1 MTDPATTAES
11 LSPAF
16 PLVGIGA
23 SAGGLEAISELMAD
37 IPAVSGMAFLVVLHL
52 DPSRHSLLP
61 EILSKRTSMPVQE
74 AVDGMAVEADRLY
87 VIPANTSM
95 LVVERHI
102 RLRPRDG
109 RLGPPMPIDDLLD
122 SLARDQGS
130 NAIGVVL
137 SGSGSDGALG
147 LQAIQSEGGITFAQ
161 DASAHFNSMPNA
173 AIGLGCVDRVLAPR
187 DIAQEMM
194 RIRRH
199 PHLRSVPIP
208 AKGTFIEPTDTSLRA
223 VFRLLRM
230 ACGVDF
236 TRYKHGTIQRRLSRR
251 MALRQLTSVADY
263 VAVLESD
270 PAETLALGRDL
281 LIHVT
286 EFFRDPETF
295 DALTQIVF
303 PRLTEGKGA
312 RDPLRI
318 WVPGCATGE
327 EVYSVAICLTEYL
340 GERATKMPIQIFGT
354 DISAEALETART
366 GRYIENIARN
376 VSPERLERF
385 FVRDGEYYCVDK
397 WVRDLC
403 TFARHDVVSDP
414 PFSRMDLVSCR
425 NLLIYLSPA
434 AQKSVMPLFHYA
446 LKSDGV
452 LMLGPSETVGAFS
465 ELFGVIENRRSKLYS
480 KKPRLGPPPELRL
493 KSSSLPQS
501 PVGPR
506 NVSDSRTSRGDASS
520 IRAEV
525 DRITLAKYAP
535 SSVLC
540 DDDLNVIEYRG
551 DTSAYL
557 FNPSGPPITSL
568 QRLARPEVFLAISD
582 AIRQVRQEGVAARKT
597 GLQTGNASGPGTA
610 SLEVHPVQTTDMEGR
625 WFLIFFESATQRSD
639 GVPAHGQDTLK
650 ALMVQALR
658 KRLHRRAGADDT
670 DPRDDEI
677 ARLNAEVSAM
687 RTQMRTILEEHESAR
702 EELKSSE
709 EELLSSNEEFQST
722 NEELETAKEE
732 LQSLNEELSTT
743 NDELRYRNQE
753 LRSLHDEVVR
763 ARDHADA
770 IIETMSEPLLVLGP
784 DLRVVRA
791 NRAFYQTFQTGE
803 EDTIGALLF
812 SLGNRQWNIPSLR
825 ELFESLLPQRTV
837 IRDFEITH
845 DFESIGPRTMR
856 LNAARVVGRAHE
868 LILLTIND
876 ITQQHLAVQRLEAA
890 DRQKNEFLAMLAHE
904 LRNPLAAISNGLE
917 IWEREDIDAATEERA
932 RAAAKRQ
939 LKHEIDLVDDLLD
952 VSRITRGI
960 IKLNLEPVDLAEIV
974 QHGVAA
980 MRPEID
986 AHQHELTLGLPAQPL
1001 AVEGDAM
1008 RLEQITTN
1016 LLGNAVKYTLPGGRI
1031 DVSLARDGDDAVL
1044 TIADNGLGMA
1054 ADFLPTIFTIFVQ
1067 AERSLDRK
1075 SAGLGLGLALVD
1087 QLIRLHHG
1095 TVQAAS
1101 EGPGQGS
1108 TFVVRLPV
1116 LAGARLEA
1124 PQSKAGDEG
1133 HLAVRAP
1140 PQRILVVDDN
1150 ADAGESTA
1158 TLLALDGHE
1167 VKVARDGPSA
1177 LLLAVDF
1184 RPDVVLLDIGLPGMD
1199 GYEVARRLRVIPGF
1213 ADTLLVALSGYGG
1226 EEHRHRAEQAGFD
1239 QHLVK
1244 PADID
1249 RLNALIAS
1257 FRSHDRADRD
1267 ETP

>member
-1 MTDPATTAES
+1 MTHPATTAPES

-52 DPSRHSLLP
+52 DPSRHSIVP
-61 EILSKRTSMPVQE
+61 EILAKRLSMPVQE
-74 AVDGMAVEADRLY
+74 AVDGMAVEADHLY

-95 LVVERHI
+95 LVVERRI

-109 RLGPPMPIDDLLD
+109 RPGPPMPVDDLLE
-122 SLARDQGS
+122 SLARDQRS
-130 NAIGVVL
+130 NAIGVIL

-161 DASAHFNSMPNA
+161 DASAHFNSMPHA
-173 AIGLGCVDRVLAPR
+173 AIGLGCVDRVLSPR

-194 RIRRH
+194 RIGRH
-199 PHLRSVPIP
+199 PHLRSVPVP

-223 VFRLLRM
+223 VFRLLRT

-236 TRYKHGTIQRRLSRR
+236 TRYKHGTMQRRLSRR

-270 PAETLALGRDL
+270 PAETLTLGRDL

-295 DALTQIVF
+295 EALTEIVF
-303 PRLTEGKGA
+303 PRVAEGKEAGES
-312 RDPLRI
+312 LRI

-327 EVYSVAICLTEYL
+327 EVYSIAICLMEYL
-340 GERATKMPIQIFGT
+340 GDRAANMIIQIFGT
-354 DISAEALETART
+354 DISADALETARA

-376 VSPERLERF
+376 VSPERLEQF
-385 FVRDGEYYCVDK
+385 FMRDGEYYCVDK
-397 WVRDLC
+397 SVRDLC

-425 NLLIYLSPA
+425 NLLIYLSAA

-446 LKSDGV
+446 LKPDGV

-465 ELFGVIENRRSKLYS
+465 ELFGVVENKRSKLYS
-480 KKPRLGPPPELRL
+480 KKPRLGPLPEVRL
-493 KSSSLPQS
+493 KSPSVPQS
-501 PVGPR
+501 AASSR
-506 NVSDSRTSRGDASS
+506 SVSDSRNGRGEASS
-520 IRAEV
+520 LRAEV

-540 DDDLNVIEYRG
+540 DEDLNVIEYRG

-582 AIRQVRQEGVAARKT
+582 AIRQVRQEGVAVRKT
-597 GLQTGNASGPGTA
+597 GLQIGNASGPGTA
-610 SLEVHPVQTTDMEGR
+610 SLEVHPLQIADVEGR
-625 WFLIFFESATQRSD
+625 WFLIFFESAPQRAD
-639 GVPAHGQDTLK
+639 GLSGPGQETLK
-650 ALMVQALR
+650 ALMLQALR
-658 KRLHRRAGADDT
+658 KRLHRKAAAEET

-677 ARLNAEVSAM
+677 ARLNAEVGAM

-743 NDELRYRNQE
+743 NDELRYRNHE
-753 LRSLHDEVVR
+753 LRSLHDDVVR

-770 IIETMSEPLLVLGP
+770 IIETMSEPLLVLGA

-791 NRAFYQTFQTGE
+791 NRAFYQTFQTSA

-812 SLGNRQWNIPSLR
+812 SLGNRQWNIPRLR
-825 ELFESLLPQRTV
+825 ELLETLLPQRTV

-845 DFESIGPRTMR
+845 DFEGIGPRTMR
-856 LNAARVVGRAHE
+856 LNAARVAERARE

-876 ITQQHLAVQRLEAA
+876 ITQQHLAVERLEAA

-904 LRNPLAAISNGLE
+904 LRNPLVAISNGLE
-917 IWEREDIDAATEERA
+917 VWECADIDAATQERA
-932 RAAAKRQ
+932 RVAARRQ

-952 VSRITRGI
+952 TRGI
-960 IKLNLEPVDLAEIV
+960 IKLNLEPVDLGEIV

-986 AHQHELTLGLPAQPL
+986 AHQHELTLELPAQLL

-1016 LLGNAVKYTLPGGRI
+1016 LLGNAIKYTPHGGRI
-1031 DVSLARDGDDAVL
+1031 DVSLVRDGDDAVL
-1044 TIADNGLGMA
+1044 TIADNGIGMA

-1075 SAGLGLGLALVD
+1075 GAGLGLGLALVH
-1087 QLIRLHHG
+1087 QLAELHHG
-1095 TVQAAS
+1095 AVHAAS
-1101 EGPGQGS
+1101 DGPGRGS
-1108 TFVVRLPV
+1108 TFVFRLPV
-1116 LAGARLEA
+1116 LAGTVPGT

-1133 HLAVRAP
+1133 QLALPAAP
-1140 PQRILVVDDN
+1140 RRILVVDDN
-1150 ADAGESTA
+1150 TDAGESTA
-1158 TLLALDGHE
+1158 MLLKLNGHE

-1184 RPDVVLLDIGLPGMD
+1184 HPDVVLLDIGLPGMD
-1199 GYEVARRLRVIPGF
+1199 GYEVARRLRVMPGF

-1226 EEHRHRAEQAGFD
+1226 EKDFHRAKQAGFD

-1244 PADID
+1244 PADIA
-1249 RLNALIAS
+1249 RLNDLLIAS
-1257 FRSHDRADRD
+1257 LNSNGPHGD